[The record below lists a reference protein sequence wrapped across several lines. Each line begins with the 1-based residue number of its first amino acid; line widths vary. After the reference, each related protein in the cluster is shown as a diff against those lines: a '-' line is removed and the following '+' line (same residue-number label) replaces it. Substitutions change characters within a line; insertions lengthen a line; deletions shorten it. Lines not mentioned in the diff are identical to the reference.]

1 MAETSTGRL
10 EAKFDEKEITST
22 FRTRE
27 FVIEVQKDKWS
38 DFIKF
43 QLKNDNCT
51 LIDAFNLGEQIEVS
65 FNIKGLKWVKDGVVK
80 GYFNTLDAW
89 RIKKTSSS
97 PEPQQIPP
105 TFTNANTAVA
115 QPAFAPTNGAKAGD
129 QLPF

>member
-1 MAETSTGRL
+1 MAEKLTGRIDII
-10 EAKFDEKEITST
+10 FDTKEITST
-22 FRTRE
+22 FKTRE
-27 FVIEVQKDKWS
+27 FVVEIQGEKWS
-38 DFIKF
+38 DFIKL

-51 LIDAFNLGEQIEVS
+51 LIDAFKIGDQIEVS

-80 GYFNTLDAW
+80 GYFNTLEAW

-97 PEPQQIPP
+97 PELQQIPP

-115 QPAFAPTNGAKAGD
+115 QPAFAPTNDAITGD